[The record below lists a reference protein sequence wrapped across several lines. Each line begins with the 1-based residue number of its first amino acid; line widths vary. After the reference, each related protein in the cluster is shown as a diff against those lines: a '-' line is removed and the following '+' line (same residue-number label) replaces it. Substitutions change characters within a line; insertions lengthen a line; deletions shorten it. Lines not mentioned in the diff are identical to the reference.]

1 MRKNKCK
8 KGLGTKDNPP
18 CIHIYNGEC
27 IRKEGTPC
35 LRNLGLKKK
44 KQNGNTEKIL

>member
-1 MRKNKCK
+1 MRKKNCK

-18 CIHIYNGEC
+18 CHFIYNGQC

-35 LRNLGLKKK
+35 YRSVGLKKK
-44 KQNGNTEKIL
+44 KKLEDDVL